1 MLSRGPAR
9 GGGVSHPL
17 SLKFRGQLSLI
28 PKINETAIPKTTHLW
43 NLRIGGNL
51 HKIRTRSCLVISVKT
66 KVNFVPLKKS
76 YLETLNQYLSN
87 NLNGHSTQFLKLSAQ
102 NIEENITNRDAM
114 FRLQRDES

>member
-1 MLSRGPAR
+1 MLSRGPDR
-9 GGGVSHPL
+9 EGGVSHPL

-28 PKINETAIPKTTHLW
+28 PKITETAIPKTIHLK

-51 HKIRTRSCLVISVKT
+51 YKITTRSCLVISVKT

-76 YLETLNQYLSN
+76 YLETLNQYLNN
-87 NLNGHSTQFLKLSAQ
+87 NLNGHSIQFLKLTAQ